1 MKAARTLR
9 RVIAPLGLV
18 FLAACQTAP
27 KTDTA
32 ASSAASPGPAS
43 GQSQPATPAPAPAAP
58 APAAAAPAEQRQ
70 GVPVAVYVADTQ
82 KQDGWQPIEITSGI
96 LYVNPEPV
104 LTREHLSGVQA
115 GANAQGAGL
124 LALELNE
131 EGRQQVTRIT
141 ARYPNK
147 RLALV
152 VGNTMLAAPGYSTPV
167 TTSQLIFGVGSEQNA
182 LLAARAIA
190 GLPEDGSADAAT
202 GGRPQ

>member
-43 GQSQPATPAPAPAAP
+43 GQSQPATPAP
-58 APAAAAPAEQRQ
+58 APAEQRQ